1 MLLVIWFILTVL
13 TPGIS
18 LDECSATLLI
28 IGSSIFL
35 LELLPLDWERSL
47 VHRSSSIVTLNI
59 RLDSH
64 DRSLLPL
71 DVVHD
76 IVNLISRRRER
87 FLADCLSSNIV
98 TLNIR
103 LDSNERSQLPLDV
116 VGDIVNRLHTFKDF
130 VAAAGVSKPWRS
142 ACLSIS
148 RRPQLPW
155 LMLSETPSTDKRGFF
170 SLCDS
175 NRYQLR
181 LSEVCGKRCWGS
193 PHGWVVTLGPDYET
207 HLVHLMKR
215 VRIALPPLN
224 TIRRQAAREEWFRL
238 VNKFTLFKEP
248 SNELLFLVVAIFG
261 PMNLLAFA
269 RVGGGGATLN
279 RRGRGEWAFV
289 TNPNNM
295 KFKDV
300 ACFNG
305 QMYGLCE
312 KGMLVRFELDS
323 PLSAEV
329 HVISPHPEGV
339 CEPQKL
345 YLVESLDNLFG
356 VFRYGF
362 YISSERR
369 HETVSFLVYKFNF
382 SASAWEEVTD
392 LKDHA
397 VFVGDG
403 NSWCFPTSTIP
414 SKSNSI
420 YFTDDHWDWQ
430 MYPGVAYGGYDV
442 GVFDMASRVMQPLPF
457 VVMPATVN
465 LYILCPGF
473 ETKSEN
479 AV

>member
-1 MLLVIWFILTVL
+1 
-13 TPGIS
+13 
-18 LDECSATLLI
+18 
-28 IGSSIFL
+28 
-35 LELLPLDWERSL
+35 
-47 VHRSSSIVTLNI
+47 
-59 RLDSH
+59 
-64 DRSLLPL
+64 
-71 DVVHD
+71 
-76 IVNLISRRRER
+76 
-87 FLADCLSSNIV
+87 
-98 TLNIR
+98 
-103 LDSNERSQLPLDV
+103 
-116 VGDIVNRLHTFKDF
+116 
-130 VAAAGVSKPWRS
+130 
-142 ACLSIS
+142 
-148 RRPQLPW
+148 
-155 LMLSETPSTDKRGFF
+155 MLSETPSTDNRGFF

-175 NRYQLR
+175 NRYQLQ
-181 LSEVCGKRCWGS
+181 LSEFCGKRCWGS

-224 TIRRQAAREEWFRL
+224 TIRRQAAREEWFHL
-238 VNKFTLFKEP
+238 VSKFILFKEP
-248 SNELLFLVVAIFG
+248 SNELLFLFIAIFG

-269 RVGGGGATLN
+269 RVGGGATLN
-279 RRGRGEWAFV
+279 RRGQGEWAFV
-289 TNPNNM
+289 TNSNNM

-323 PLSAEV
+323 SLSAEV
-329 HVISPHPEGV
+329 QVISPHPEGV

-356 VFRYGF
+356 VFRHGF

-420 YFTDDHWDWQ
+420 YFTDDHWDWH
-430 MYPGVAYGGYDV
+430 MEA
-442 GVFDMASRVMQPLPF
+442 MMWECL
-457 VVMPATVN
+457 TW
-465 LYILCPGF
+465 
-473 ETKSEN
+473 
-479 AV
+479 